1 MKYASV
7 IVPLVLVGVLFLFG
21 CIWVATRGE
30 KDDGDE
36 ESALESPEPRPS
48 TSELCRYEHGANTA
62 AEMIKP
68 DLAVPIPAHVRM
80 SPPLD
85 VAHSTSSYSA
95 DHNDGPPRYE
105 R

>member
-7 IVPLVLVGVLFLFG
+7 IVPLVLVGVIFLLG

-36 ESALESPEPRPS
+36 ESALESPEPRPKM
-48 TSELCRYEHGANTA
+48 T
-62 AEMIKP
+62 KP
-68 DLAVPIPAHVRM
+68 DLAMPIPAHVRM
-80 SPPLD
+80 SPP
-85 VAHSTSSYSA
+85 HSTSSNSL
-95 DHNDGPPRYE
+95 DHTDGPPRYE